1 MYYKKILITSFFR
14 VKKLF
19 GYNKIIDN
27 NDVNIIITSV
37 ITGILCGGLAILFR
51 ETLELIINFSFNSDY
66 YNLSNSA
73 KKLSFIQIIIV
84 TSTGG
89 LLVGLIGY
97 FFMPVNRSQG
107 MTEVIETALK
117 KDYKISLRTTIGSFF
132 INVITLGTG
141 GATGRAGPIVHL
153 ASGVSSLIFD
163 KLKIQGRDRK
173 ILLGCAAASA
183 VSSTFSAPIAGVF
196 FASELITGSYAASQF
211 LPVVL
216 ASISGAFLSNI
227 FYGSNTAFTIVD
239 YQELSMY
246 ELPFFIL
253 LGILIAFLIN
263 LFIYGINTVYNFAR
277 EKKIPV
283 FLCPAIGGLCVGIIA
298 CFLPQIMG
306 DGYFTTNQSLA
317 GNLPFYLLI
326 MLIIAKLLA
335 TILTIGFGGGG
346 GVFSPSLFIGAMI
359 GGAFGAIVVNI
370 MFYFNISS
378 DVSYVMYSVAG
389 MGSFAG
395 GLLGA
400 PISTV
405 FMIFELTNN
414 YILTLAV
421 MISTFTT
428 IRTMQNINV
437 PTFFNWQ
444 LKNRGINLGG
454 SIENIAM
461 RNILVKDIMRY
472 DFTSVNKDESLSIVR
487 DKLRQKK
494 LGDIFVTDDENLL
507 LGDICVYSMADKAFN
522 TDDDINSRAIDVADL
537 NTIRVNVI
545 DNLEQILPIYR
556 ENSKSVVAV
565 VDDKGKLVGIL
576 NQNDVLIAYK
586 NIIID
591 TRRSERL

>member
-1 MYYKKILITSFFR
+1 M
-14 VKKLF
+14 F

-97 FFMPVNRSQG
+97 LFMPVNRSQG
-107 MTEVIETALK
+107 MTEVIETALE

-378 DVSYVMYSVAG
+378 NVSYVMYSVAG
-389 MGSFAG
+389 MGAFTG

-537 NTIRVNVI
+537 NTIRVNLI

>member
-1 MYYKKILITSFFR
+1 M
-14 VKKLF
+14 F

-141 GATGRAGPIVHL
+141 GATGRAGSIVHL

-359 GGAFGAIVVNI
+359 GGAFGVIVVNI

-389 MGSFAG
+389 MGAFTG

-537 NTIRVNVI
+537 NTIRVNLV

>member
-1 MYYKKILITSFFR
+1 M
-14 VKKLF
+14 F

>member
-1 MYYKKILITSFFR
+1 
-14 VKKLF
+14 LF

-359 GGAFGAIVVNI
+359 GGAFGVIVVNI

-537 NTIRVNVI
+537 NTIRVNLI

>member
-1 MYYKKILITSFFR
+1 M
-14 VKKLF
+14 F

-141 GATGRAGPIVHL
+141 GATGRAGSIVHL

-359 GGAFGAIVVNI
+359 GGAFGVIVVNI

-389 MGSFAG
+389 MGAFTG

-537 NTIRVNVI
+537 NTIRVNLI

>member
-1 MYYKKILITSFFR
+1 MYYKLILITSFLR
-14 VKKLF
+14 LKKLF

-73 KKLSFIQIIIV
+73 KKLSFIQIITV

-227 FYGSNTAFTIVD
+227 FYGSYTAFTIVD

-359 GGAFGAIVVNI
+359 GGAFGAVVVNI

-389 MGSFAG
+389 MGAFAG

-461 RNILVKDIMRY
+461 RNILVKDIMSY

-494 LGDIFVTDDENLL
+494 LGDIFVTDDEDLL

-537 NTIRVNVI
+537 NTIRVNLI

-576 NQNDVLIAYK
+576 NQNDVLISYK

>member
-1 MYYKKILITSFFR
+1 
-14 VKKLF
+14 
-19 GYNKIIDN
+19 
-27 NDVNIIITSV
+27 
-37 ITGILCGGLAILFR
+37 
-51 ETLELIINFSFNSDY
+51 
-66 YNLSNSA
+66 
-73 KKLSFIQIIIV
+73 
-84 TSTGG
+84 
-89 LLVGLIGY
+89 
-97 FFMPVNRSQG
+97 
-107 MTEVIETALK
+107 
-117 KDYKISLRTTIGSFF
+117 
-132 INVITLGTG
+132 
-141 GATGRAGPIVHL
+141 
-153 ASGVSSLIFD
+153 
-163 KLKIQGRDRK
+163 
-173 ILLGCAAASA
+173 
-183 VSSTFSAPIAGVF
+183 
-196 FASELITGSYAASQF
+196 
-211 LPVVL
+211 
-216 ASISGAFLSNI
+216 
-227 FYGSNTAFTIVD
+227 
-239 YQELSMY
+239 MY

-263 LFIYGINTVYNFAR
+263 LFIYGINTVYNFAK

-359 GGAFGAIVVNI
+359 GGAFGVIVVNI

-487 DKLRQKK
+487 DKLRQKN
-494 LGDIFVTDDENLL
+494 LVT
-507 LGDICVYSMADKAFN
+507 YS
-522 TDDDINSRAIDVADL
+522 
-537 NTIRVNVI
+537 
-545 DNLEQILPIYR
+545 
-556 ENSKSVVAV
+556 
-565 VDDKGKLVGIL
+565 
-576 NQNDVLIAYK
+576 
-586 NIIID
+586 
-591 TRRSERL
+591 

>member
-1 MYYKKILITSFFR
+1 M
-14 VKKLF
+14 F

-359 GGAFGAIVVNI
+359 GGAFGVIVVNI

-537 NTIRVNVI
+537 NTIRVNLI

>member
-1 MYYKKILITSFFR
+1 
-14 VKKLF
+14 LF

-27 NDVNIIITSV
+27 NDVNITIIAV
-37 ITGILCGGLAILFR
+37 IIGVLCGGLAILFR
-51 ETLELIINFSFNSDY
+51 ETVELIINFSFNSDY
-66 YNLSNSA
+66 YNLLNNT
-73 KKLSFIQIIIV
+73 KKISFIHIITV
-84 TSTGG
+84 TTTGG
-89 LLVGLIGY
+89 LLVGLIAH

-107 MTEVIETALK
+107 MTEIIETTLK
-117 KDYKISLRTTIGSFF
+117 KDYKILLRTTISSFF

-153 ASGVSSLIFD
+153 ASGISSFIFE
-163 KLKIQGRDRK
+163 KLKIQGRNRK
-173 ILLGCAAASA
+173 ILLGCAAAAA
-183 VSSTFSAPIAGVF
+183 VSSTFNAPIAGVF

-216 ASISGAFLSNI
+216 ASISGAFLSNMV
-227 FYGSNTAFTIVD
+227 YGSYTAFIIVD

-263 LFIYGINTVYNFAR
+263 LFIYGINTVYSFAKN
-277 EKKIPV
+277 KKIPIW
-283 FLCPAIGGLCVGIIA
+283 LCPAIGGLCVGIIA
-298 CFLPQIMG
+298 SFFPQVMG

-326 MLIIAKLLA
+326 ILIVAKLLA
-335 TILTIGFGGGG
+335 TILTVGFGGGG

-359 GGAFGAIVVNI
+359 GGAFGAIIVNI
-370 MFYFNISS
+370 MVYFNISS
-378 DVSYVMYSVAG
+378 DISYVMYSVAG
-389 MGSFAG
+389 MGAFAG
-395 GLLGA
+395 GVLGA

-444 LKNRGINLGG
+444 LKNRGINLDGA
-454 SIENIAM
+454 IENIAM
-461 RNILVKDIMRY
+461 RNVLVKDIMSY
-472 DFTSVNKDESLSIVR
+472 DFSSVHKNECLSVIR
-487 DKLRQKK
+487 DKLKQKK
-494 LGDIFVTDDENLL
+494 LSDIFVIDDDDLL
-507 LGDICVYSMADKAFN
+507 LGDICVYSMADRAFN
-522 TDDDINSRAIDVADL
+522 TDSDSRYKAIDVADL
-537 NTIRVNVI
+537 NTMRVNLS
-545 DNLEQILPIYR
+545 DNLEQVLPIYR
-556 ENSKSVVAV
+556 EHSKNIVAV
-565 VDDKGKLVGIL
+565 VDNKGKLVGIL
-576 NQNDVLIAYK
+576 HENDVLIAYK

>member
-1 MYYKKILITSFFR
+1 MWWSCYLIPRNTR
-14 VKKLF
+14 IN
-19 GYNKIIDN
+19 NK
-27 NDVNIIITSV
+27 
-37 ITGILCGGLAILFR
+37 
-51 ETLELIINFSFNSDY
+51 FSFNSDY

-73 KKLSFIQIIIV
+73 KKLSFIQIITV

-89 LLVGLIGY
+89 LLVGLIAY

-117 KDYKISLRTTIGSFF
+117 KDYKISLRTTIGSFL

-263 LFIYGINTVYNFAR
+263 LFIYGINTVYNFAK

-359 GGAFGAIVVNI
+359 GGAFGVIVVNI

-472 DFTSVNKDESLSIVR
+472 DFTSVNKNESLSIVR

-537 NTIRVNVI
+537 NTIRVNLI

>member
-1 MYYKKILITSFFR
+1 M
-14 VKKLF
+14 F

-66 YNLSNSA
+66 YNLSNSE

-97 FFMPVNRSQG
+97 LFMPVNRSQG
-107 MTEVIETALK
+107 MTEVIETALE

-378 DVSYVMYSVAG
+378 NVSYVMYSVAG
-389 MGSFAG
+389 MGAFTG

-537 NTIRVNVI
+537 NTIRVNLI

>member
-1 MYYKKILITSFFR
+1 M
-14 VKKLF
+14 F

-359 GGAFGAIVVNI
+359 GGAFGVIVVNI

-389 MGSFAG
+389 MGAFTG

-537 NTIRVNVI
+537 NTIRVNLI

>member
-1 MYYKKILITSFFR
+1 M
-14 VKKLF
+14 F

-246 ELPFFIL
+246 EFPFFIL

>member
-1 MYYKKILITSFFR
+1 LYYKKILITSFLR
-14 VKKLF
+14 LKKLF

-359 GGAFGAIVVNI
+359 GGAFGVIVVNI

-537 NTIRVNVI
+537 NTIRVNLI

>member
-1 MYYKKILITSFFR
+1 M
-14 VKKLF
+14 
-19 GYNKIIDN
+19 
-27 NDVNIIITSV
+27 
-37 ITGILCGGLAILFR
+37 
-51 ETLELIINFSFNSDY
+51 
-66 YNLSNSA
+66 
-73 KKLSFIQIIIV
+73 
-84 TSTGG
+84 
-89 LLVGLIGY
+89 
-97 FFMPVNRSQG
+97 
-107 MTEVIETALK
+107 
-117 KDYKISLRTTIGSFF
+117 
-132 INVITLGTG
+132 
-141 GATGRAGPIVHL
+141 
-153 ASGVSSLIFD
+153 
-163 KLKIQGRDRK
+163 
-173 ILLGCAAASA
+173 LGCAAASA

-359 GGAFGAIVVNI
+359 GGAFGVIVVNI

-537 NTIRVNVI
+537 NTIRVNLI

>member
-1 MYYKKILITSFFR
+1 MYYKKILITSFLR
-14 VKKLF
+14 LKKLF

-359 GGAFGAIVVNI
+359 GGAFGVIVVNI

-537 NTIRVNVI
+537 NTIRVNLI